1 MNHRRKI
8 PKPTDAELEILSVL
22 WEHGPSTVRFV
33 NDQLNER
40 REVGY
45 TTTLKFLQIMIEK
58 GLVSRNTEG
67 RTHIYEAALSQNQV
81 QDQLINKLVDTAFG
95 GSAQKLVMQALGR
108 SKSSKEE
115 LEAIKAY
122 IQKLEGGKS

>member
-1 MNHRRKI
+1 MMNRNHI

-45 TTTLKFLQIMIEK
+45 TTTLKFLQIMSEK
-58 GLVSRNTEG
+58 GLVTRNAEG
-67 RTHIYEAALSQNQV
+67 RTHIYEAVSNREQV
-81 QDQLINKLVDTAFG
+81 QEQRLRRISLAERFLLFYGPVPLQNSTVVLCSTTML
-95 GSAQKLVMQALGR
+95 S
-108 SKSSKEE
+108 
-115 LEAIKAY
+115 
-122 IQKLEGGKS
+122 

>member
-1 MNHRRKI
+1 MTQNRNT
-8 PKPTDAELEILSVL
+8 PKPTDAELEILAVL
-22 WEHGPSTVRFV
+22 WEYGPSTVRFV
-33 NDQLNER
+33 NERLNER

-45 TTTLKFLQIMIEK
+45 TTTLKFLQIMSEK

-67 RTHIYEAALSQNQV
+67 RTHIYEAALGKEKV
-81 QDQLINKLVDTAFG
+81 QEQLINKLVDTAFG
-95 GSAQKLVMQALGR
+95 GSAQNLVMQALGR

-122 IQKLEGGKS
+122 ITKLEGGRS